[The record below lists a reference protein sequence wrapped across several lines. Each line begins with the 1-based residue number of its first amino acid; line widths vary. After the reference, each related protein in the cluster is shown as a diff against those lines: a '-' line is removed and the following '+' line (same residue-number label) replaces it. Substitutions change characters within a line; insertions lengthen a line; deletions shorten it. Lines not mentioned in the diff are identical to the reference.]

1 MVNMERLPDIP
12 PTMRMVSVQ
21 FDSLFCVITTSNDPY
36 QDNGDYDWGSDGE

>member
-1 MVNMERLPDIP
+1 MVNMEHLPYIP
-12 PTMRMVSVQ
+12 PTTRILSVQ